1 MSLNFTKLYQQHILL
16 RPKLVCVVILIFSML
31 FISQI
36 KNFRLDAS
44 SDTLVLQ
51 NDSALQ
57 FYREIKQAYGSDD
70 FLIMTFSPDKDL
82 FASNTL
88 QQLKLIS
95 QALSQITDIESIT
108 SILTVPL
115 INSPAISLE
124 KLQQETPTLL
134 STRTEIKLAR
144 QELLSSPIYQNL
156 LISSDSKT
164 TAFLLYLRED
174 EKYQALKSSRDETKL
189 LVEKDPSSFKLRKE
203 LASKNRKFARYIKKN
218 QHRQEDTIASVRQV
232 MSTFS
237 SYGQLHLGGVP
248 MITADSIAFI
258 RHDLTNFGF
267 VILLFIIITLIVAF
281 SRIQWMVLPL
291 ITCVIT
297 GAVMIGLLGLLNWPV
312 TVVSSNF
319 ISLMLI
325 LTLSL
330 TIHLIV
336 RYQELHWQDP
346 QATQLTLVTATLK
359 KKFIPCLF
367 TSITTIVAFV
377 SLVVSGIRPVID
389 FGWMMTIGVSLSF
402 LMVFT
407 LFPAM
412 LMLLPIGKPVNQQ
425 NLTKRIAL
433 FLAGRLLPD
442 KRNILTA
449 YIIIILL
456 SLIGASLLTV
466 ENRFIDYFKQDTEIY
481 QGMSLI
487 DKKLGGTTPLDVIIN
502 APKERFSE
510 PNESKV
516 SEAEFLAELDVDEA
530 EFLAELDDDEAE
542 FLAELDDDETEFL
555 AELDDDAQPIQ
566 LTKGYWF
573 NPIMLEQ
580 IADYHRY
587 LENIPQVGKVLSIAS
602 GMSLINQIEPAT
614 KTDNFVLSILYS
626 KLPASIKSIIIT
638 PYISADGDQIRFSIR
653 VFESDKSLKR
663 TELLNNIKQGLVS
676 KFDLAPEQ
684 IRFSGMLVLY
694 NNMLQSLFQSQIYT
708 LGTVFFCILLM
719 FLLLYRNLKLSI
731 ITLIPNLVA
740 ASMVLGLMG
749 WLKIPLDIMTITIA
763 AICIGIAVDNSIHYV
778 HRFKLEFK
786 QCQNYKTAMLN
797 SHASIGRAMYY
808 TSVTITLGF
817 SILVLSNFMPSMYF
831 GLLTG
836 FSMLVALAA
845 NLTLLPLLL
854 VQFKPLTVNPKR
866 NNKII
871 GAEQS

>member
-1 MSLNFTKLYQQHILL
+1 MSFNFTKLYEQQILL
-16 RPKLVCVVILIFSML
+16 RPKLVCFVILIVSLL

-57 FYREIKQAYGSDD
+57 FYREVKTQYGSDD

-82 FASNTL
+82 FSSKTL
-88 QQLKLIS
+88 QQLELIS
-95 QALSQITDIESIT
+95 QELNQISAIESIT

-115 INSPAISLE
+115 INSPAISVE

-134 STRTEIKLAR
+134 STRTEIRLAQ
-144 QELLSSPIYQNL
+144 QELLASPIYRNS

-164 TAFLLYLRED
+164 TAFLLYLQED
-174 EKYQALKSSRDETKL
+174 EKYKALKSSRDEVKL
-189 LVEKDPSSFKLRKE
+189 LVEKEPGSFKLRKE

-218 QHRQEDTIASVRQV
+218 QYRQEDIIESVRQV
-232 MSTFS
+232 MAKFST
-237 SYGQLHLGGVP
+237 YGQLHLGGVP

-258 RHDLTNFGF
+258 RHDLINFGF
-267 VILLFIIITLIVAF
+267 VVLLFIIITLIVAF
-281 SRIQWMVLPL
+281 SRIQWMILPL
-291 ITCVIT
+291 VTCVIT

-336 RYQELHWQDP
+336 RYQELHWQNP
-346 QATQLTLVTATLK
+346 QITQLTLVSTTLK
-359 KKFIPCLF
+359 KKLIPCLF

-377 SLVVSGIRPVID
+377 SLLVSGIRPVID
-389 FGWMMTIGVSLSF
+389 FGWMMTIGVALSF

-412 LMLLPIGKPVNQQ
+412 LMLLPVGKPVNQE

-433 FLAGRLLPD
+433 FLAVRLLPY
-442 KRNILTA
+442 KTNTLIIYT
-449 YIIIILL
+449 IIIIL
-456 SLIGASLLTV
+456 SLTGASLLTV
-466 ENRFIDYFKQDTEIY
+466 ENRFIDYFKQNTEIY

-487 DKKLGGTTPLDVIIN
+487 DKKLGGTTPLDVIID
-502 APKERFSE
+502 APKEKLSASDE
-510 PNESKV
+510 
-516 SEAEFLAELDVDEA
+516 SEALDTEFLAELDLDEA
-530 EFLAELDDDEAE
+530 EFLAEFDLDEKEMAGEDNKK
-542 FLAELDDDETEFL
+542 
-555 AELDDDAQPIQ
+555 PSP

-573 NPIMLEQ
+573 NPRMLAKV
-580 IADYHRY
+580 ADYHRY
-587 LENIPQVGKVLSIAS
+587 LESIPQTGKVLSIAS
-602 GMSLINQIEPAT
+602 SVALMNQIEPET
-614 KTDNFVLSILYS
+614 KTDNFILSILYS
-626 KLPASIKSIIIT
+626 KLPDSIKSIIIT
-638 PYISADGDQIRFSIR
+638 PYISPDGNQIRFSIR

-663 TELLNNIKQGLVS
+663 TELLNTIKQGLVN
-676 KFDLAPEQ
+676 KFDLSPEQ

-719 FLLLYRNLKLSI
+719 FILLYRNLKLSI
-731 ITLIPNLVA
+731 ITLIPNLIA

-749 WLKIPLDIMTITIA
+749 WLKVPLDIMTITIA

-808 TSVTITLGF
+808 TSITITLGF

-854 VQFKPLTVNPKR
+854 VHFKPLTAKER
-866 NNKII
+866 II
-871 GAEQS
+871 

>member
-1 MSLNFTKLYQQHILL
+1 MSINFTKLYEQQVLL
-16 RPKLVCVVILIFSML
+16 RPKLVCVVILIVSML

-51 NDSALQ
+51 NDIALQ
-57 FYREIKQAYGSDD
+57 FYREIKQKYGSDD
-70 FLIMTFSPDKDL
+70 FLIMTFSPDQDL
-82 FASNTL
+82 FVNNSL
-88 QQLKLIS
+88 EQLKFIS
-95 QALSQITDIESIT
+95 QELNQISEIESIT

-115 INSPAISLE
+115 INSPVISVE
-124 KLQQETPTLL
+124 KLKQETPTLL
-134 STRTEIKLAR
+134 SARTEITLAR
-144 QELLSSPIYQNL
+144 QEILSSPIYRNL

-164 TAFLLYLRED
+164 TAFLLYLQDD
-174 EKYQALKSSRDETKL
+174 EKYQSLKSSRDEAKL
-189 LVEKDPSSFKLRKE
+189 LVEKEPSSFKLRKK
-203 LASKNRKFARYIKKN
+203 LASKNRKLARYTNKN
-218 QHRQEDTIASVRQV
+218 QHRQEDIIESVRQV
-232 MSTFS
+232 MAKFST
-237 SYGQLHLGGVP
+237 YGQLHLGGVP

-258 RHDLTNFGF
+258 RHDLINFGF
-267 VILLFIIITLIVAF
+267 VVLLFIIITLLVAF
-281 SRIQWMVLPL
+281 SRIQWMLLPL

-336 RYQELHWQDP
+336 RYQELHWQNP
-346 QATQLTLVTATLK
+346 HATQFTLVSTTLK

-377 SLVVSGIRPVID
+377 SLLVSGIRPVID

-412 LMLLPIGKPVNQQ
+412 LMLLPVGKPVNQH
-425 NLTKRIAL
+425 NLTKRLAL

-442 KRNILTA
+442 KNNILIT

-456 SLIGASLLTV
+456 SLIGTSLLTV
-466 ENRFIDYFKQDTEIY
+466 ENRFIDYFKENTEIY

-487 DKKLGGTTPLDVIIN
+487 DKKLGGTTPLDVIID
-502 APKERFSE
+502 APKEEFR
-510 PNESKV
+510 ESDEDKILD
-516 SEAEFLAELDVDEA
+516 ADFLAELDADEA
-530 EFLAELDDDEAE
+530 EFLAEFDSDEAE
-542 FLAELDDDETEFL
+542 TIGQYNKSPL
-555 AELDDDAQPIQ
+555 Q
-566 LTKGYWF
+566 LTTGYWF
-573 NPIMLEQ
+573 NPIMLEKV
-580 IADYHRY
+580 ADYHRF
-587 LENIPQVGKVLSIAS
+587 LESIPQTGKVLSIAS
-602 GMSLINQIEPAT
+602 GMALINQIEPAT
-614 KTDNFVLSILYS
+614 KTDNFILSILYS
-626 KLPASIKSIIIT
+626 KLPDSIKSIIIN
-638 PYISADGDQIRFSIR
+638 PYISADGNQIRFSIR

-684 IRFSGMLVLY
+684 IEFSGMLVLY

-719 FLLLYRNLKLSI
+719 FILLYRNIKLSI
-731 ITLIPNLVA
+731 ITIIPNLVA

-786 QCQNYKTAMLN
+786 QCQNYETAMLN

-808 TSVTITLGF
+808 TSITITLGF

-854 VQFKPLTVNPKR
+854 VKFKPLTAKV
-866 NNKII
+866 II
-871 GAEQS
+871 K

>member
-1 MSLNFTKLYQQHILL
+1 MSINFTKLYEQQILL
-16 RPKLVCVVILIFSML
+16 RPKLVCVVILIVSML
-31 FISQI
+31 FITQI

-51 NDSALQ
+51 NDTALQ
-57 FYREIKQAYGSDD
+57 FYREIKQKYGSDD
-70 FLIMTFSPDKDL
+70 FLIMTFSPEKDL
-82 FASNTL
+82 FASHTL
-88 QQLKLIS
+88 EQLKLITH
-95 QALSQITDIESIT
+95 QLEQVPEIESIT

-115 INSPAISLE
+115 INSPAISVENLKDE
-124 KLQQETPTLL
+124 APTLL
-134 STRTEIKLAR
+134 SARTVVSLAR
-144 QELLSSPIYQNL
+144 QELLSSPIYRNL

-164 TAFLLYLRED
+164 TGFLLYLKED
-174 EKYQALKSSRDETKL
+174 EKYQTLKFSRDEAKL
-189 LVEKDPSSFKLRKE
+189 LVEKAPSSFKLRKD

-218 QHRQEDTIASVRQV
+218 QHRQEDIIKSVRQV
-232 MSTFS
+232 MAKFST
-237 SYGQLHLGGVP
+237 YGQLHLGGVP

-258 RHDLTNFGF
+258 RHDLINFGF
-267 VILLFIIITLIVAF
+267 VVLLFIIITLMVAF
-281 SRIQWMVLPL
+281 SRIQWMLLPL

-297 GAVMIGLLGLLNWPV
+297 GAVMVGLLGLLNWPV

-336 RYQELHWQDP
+336 RYQELHWENQ
-346 QATQLTLVTATLK
+346 QATQFTLVSAALK

-377 SLVVSGIRPVID
+377 SLLVSGIRPVID
-389 FGWMMTIGVSLSF
+389 FGWMMTIGITLSF

-412 LMLLPIGKPVNQQ
+412 VMLLPIGKPVNQQ
-425 NLTKRIAL
+425 NLTKRLAL
-433 FLAGRLLPD
+433 YLAGRILPR
-442 KRNILTA
+442 KKNILITYA
-449 YIIIILL
+449 LIIVL

-466 ENRFIDYFKQDTEIY
+466 ENRFIDYFKQNTEIY

-487 DKKLGGTTPLDVIIN
+487 DQKLGGTTPLDVIIN
-502 APKERFSE
+502 APTDDFTETE
-510 PNESKV
+510 
-516 SEAEFLAELDVDEA
+516 EAETYDDDLLTD
-530 EFLAELDDDEAE
+530 LDDDEAD
-542 FLAELDDDETEFL
+542 FLAEFDEADEEMLEEFD
-555 AELDDDAQPIQ
+555 EQVSSI
-566 LTKGYWF
+566 TTGYWF
-573 NPIMLEQ
+573 NSIMLEKV
-580 IADYHRY
+580 ADYHRY
-587 LENIPQVGKVLSIAS
+587 LEEIPQTGKVLSLAS
-602 GMSLINQIEPAT
+602 GMALINQIEPAT
-614 KTDNFVLSILYS
+614 KTDNFILSILYN
-626 KLPASIKSIIIT
+626 KLPESIKSIIIN
-638 PYISADGDQIRFSIR
+638 PYISTDGNQIRFSIR
-653 VFESDKSLKR
+653 VYESDKTLKR
-663 TELLNNIKQGLVS
+663 TDLLNNIRQGLVD
-676 KFDLAPEQ
+676 KFDLAPDQ

-719 FLLLYRNLKLSI
+719 FILLYRNLKLSL

-740 ASMVLGLMG
+740 ACMVLGLMG
-749 WLKIPLDIMTITIA
+749 WFNIPLDIMTITIA

-786 QCQNYKTAMLN
+786 QCHNYETAMLN

-808 TSVTITLGF
+808 TSITITLGF

-854 VQFKPLTVNPKR
+854 VKFKPLKATD
-866 NNKII
+866 II
-871 GAEQS
+871 K

>member
-1 MSLNFTKLYQQHILL
+1 MSFNITKLYEQQILL
-16 RPKLVCVVILIFSML
+16 RPKLVCVVILIVSML

-51 NDSALQ
+51 NDIALQ
-57 FYREIKQAYGSDD
+57 FYREIKIKYGSDD
-70 FLIMTFSPDKDL
+70 FLIMTFSPDNDL

-95 QALSQITDIESIT
+95 LELNQISEIESIT

-115 INSPAISLE
+115 INSPAISVE
-124 KLQQETPTLL
+124 KLKQETPTLL
-134 STRTEIKLAR
+134 STRTDITLAR
-144 QELLSSPIYQNL
+144 QELLSSPIYRNL

-164 TAFLLYLRED
+164 TAFLLYLQED
-174 EKYQALKSSRDETKL
+174 EKYQTLKLSRDEAKL
-189 LVEKDPSSFKLRKE
+189 LVEKEPSSFKLRKK
-203 LASKNRKFARYIKKN
+203 LASKNRKLARYINKN
-218 QHRQEDTIASVRQV
+218 QHRQEDIIESVRQV
-232 MSTFS
+232 MAKFST
-237 SYGQLHLGGVP
+237 YGQLHLGGVP

-258 RHDLTNFGF
+258 RHDLINFGF
-267 VILLFIIITLIVAF
+267 VVLLFIIITLLVAF
-281 SRIQWMVLPL
+281 SRIQWMLLPL

-336 RYQELHWQDP
+336 RYQELHWQNP
-346 QATQLTLVTATLK
+346 QATQFTLVSTTLK

-377 SLVVSGIRPVID
+377 SLLVSGIRPVID

-412 LMLLPIGKPVNQQ
+412 LMLLPVGKPVNQQ
-425 NLTKRIAL
+425 NLTKQLAL

-442 KRNILTA
+442 KKNILIT

-466 ENRFIDYFKQDTEIY
+466 ENRFIDYFKENTEIY

-487 DKKLGGTTPLDVIIN
+487 DKKLGGTTPLDVIID
-502 APKERFSE
+502 APKEEFR
-510 PNESKV
+510 ESDEDKI
-516 SEAEFLAELDVDEA
+516 SDAEFLAELDADEAEFFAELDADEA
-530 EFLAELDDDEAE
+530 EFLAEFDSDEAE
-542 FLAELDDDETEFL
+542 TIGEYNKNPL
-555 AELDDDAQPIQ
+555 Q
-566 LTKGYWF
+566 LTTGYWF
-573 NPIMLEQ
+573 NPIMLEKV
-580 IADYHRY
+580 ADYHRF
-587 LENIPQVGKVLSIAS
+587 LESIPQTGKVLSIAS
-602 GMSLINQIEPAT
+602 GMALINQIEPAT
-614 KTDNFVLSILYS
+614 KTDNFILSILYS
-626 KLPASIKSIIIT
+626 KLPDSIKSIIIN
-638 PYISADGDQIRFSIR
+638 PYISADGNQIRFSIR

-684 IRFSGMLVLY
+684 IKFSGMLVLY

-719 FLLLYRNLKLSI
+719 FILLYRNIKLSI

-808 TSVTITLGF
+808 TSITITLGF

-854 VQFKPLTVNPKR
+854 VQFKPLTAKE
-866 NNKII
+866 II
-871 GAEQS
+871 K

>member
-1 MSLNFTKLYQQHILL
+1 MSFNINKLYEQQILL
-16 RPKLVCVVILIFSML
+16 RPKLVCFVILIVSML

-51 NDSALQ
+51 NDTALQ
-57 FYREIKQAYGSDD
+57 FYQEIKKKYGSDD
-70 FLIMTFSPDKDL
+70 FLIMTFSPKNNL
-82 FASNTL
+82 FTSDSL
-88 QQLKLIS
+88 HQLKLIS
-95 QALSQITDIESIT
+95 QELNQISEIESIT

-115 INSPAISLE
+115 INSPVISVEDL
-124 KLQQETPTLL
+124 KQETPTLL
-134 STRTEIKLAR
+134 STRTEITLAQ
-144 QELLSSPIYQNL
+144 QELLSSPIYRNL

-164 TAFLLYLRED
+164 TAFLLYLQED
-174 EKYQALKSSRDETKL
+174 EKYQTLKLSRDEAKL
-189 LVEKDPSSFKLRKE
+189 LVEKEPSSFKLRKE
-203 LASKNRKFARYIKKN
+203 LASKNRKFARYIKKS
-218 QHRQEDTIASVRQV
+218 QHRQEDIIESVRQV
-232 MSTFS
+232 MAKFST
-237 SYGQLHLGGVP
+237 YGQLHLGGVP

-258 RHDLTNFGF
+258 RHDLINFGF
-267 VILLFIIITLIVAF
+267 VVLLFIIITLIVAF
-281 SRIQWMVLPL
+281 SRIQWMLLPL

-297 GAVMIGLLGLLNWPV
+297 GAMMIGLLGLLNWPV

-336 RYQELHWQDP
+336 RYQELHWQNP
-346 QATQLTLVTATLK
+346 KATQFTLVSTTLK

-377 SLVVSGIRPVID
+377 SLLVSGIRPVID

-412 LMLLPIGKPVNQQ
+412 LMLLPVGKPVNQQ
-425 NLTKRIAL
+425 NLTKRLAL

-442 KRNILTA
+442 KNNILIT
-449 YIIIILL
+449 YTLIILL

-466 ENRFIDYFKQDTEIY
+466 ENRFIDYFKKNTEIY

-487 DKKLGGTTPLDVIIN
+487 DKKLGGTTPLDVIID
-502 APKERFSE
+502 APRDEYSE
-510 PNESKV
+510 PDESEVLDAGSLAELDSNED
-516 SEAEFLAELDVDEA
+516 EILDADFLAELDSDEA
-530 EFLAELDDDEAE
+530 EFLAEFDS
-542 FLAELDDDETEFL
+542 DETETIGEYNNKPL
-555 AELDDDAQPIQ
+555 Q
-566 LTKGYWF
+566 LTTGYWF
-573 NPIMLEQ
+573 NTIMLEKV
-580 IADYHRY
+580 ADYHRF
-587 LENIPQVGKVLSIAS
+587 LENIPQTGKVLSIAS
-602 GMSLINQIEPAT
+602 SMALINQIEPAT

-626 KLPASIKSIIIT
+626 KLPDSIKSIIIN
-638 PYISADGDQIRFSIR
+638 PYISTDGNQIRFSIR

-663 TELLNNIKQGLVS
+663 TELLNKIKQGLVS
-676 KFDLAPEQ
+676 EFDLAPEQ

-719 FLLLYRNLKLSI
+719 FILLYRNIKLSI

-749 WLKIPLDIMTITIA
+749 WLKVPLDIMTITIA

-808 TSVTITLGF
+808 TSITITLGF

-854 VQFKPLTVNPKR
+854 VKFKPLTTK
-866 NNKII
+866 K
-871 GAEQS
+871 

>member
-1 MSLNFTKLYQQHILL
+1 MSLNFSKLYEQQILL
-16 RPKLVCVVILIFSML
+16 RPKLVCVVILIVSLL

-57 FYREIKQAYGSDD
+57 FYREVKSKYGSDD
-70 FLIMTFSPDKDL
+70 FLIMTFSPNNDL
-82 FASNTL
+82 FANSTL
-88 QQLKLIS
+88 QQLNLIS
-95 QALSQITDIESIT
+95 QELDQISEIESII

-115 INSPAISLE
+115 INSPAISAE
-124 KLQQETPTLL
+124 KLKQETPTLL
-134 STRTEIKLAR
+134 SSRTEIALAR
-144 QELLSSPIYQNL
+144 QELLSSPIYRNL

-164 TAFLLYLRED
+164 TAFLLYLQKD
-174 EKYQALKSSRDETKL
+174 EKYQALKSSIDETKL
-189 LVEKDPSSFKLRKE
+189 LIEKEPSSFQLRKE

-218 QHRQEDTIASVRQV
+218 QYRQEDIIESVRQV
-232 MSTFS
+232 MAKFNNH
-237 SYGQLHLGGVP
+237 GQLHLGGVP

-258 RHDLTNFGF
+258 RHDLINFGF
-267 VILLFIIITLIVAF
+267 VVLLFIIITLIVAF
-281 SRIQWMVLPL
+281 SRIQWMLLPL
-291 ITCVIT
+291 TTCVIT

-336 RYQELHWQDP
+336 RYQELHWQNP
-346 QATQLTLVTATLK
+346 QATQLTLVSTTLK

-377 SLVVSGIRPVID
+377 SLLVSGIRPVID
-389 FGWMMTIGVSLSF
+389 FGWMMTIGISLSF

-412 LMLLPIGKPVNQQ
+412 LMLLPVGKPVNQQ

-433 FLAGRLLPD
+433 FLAERLLPYN
-442 KRNILTA
+442 KKILIT
-449 YIIIILL
+449 YIVIILL
-456 SLIGASLLTV
+456 SLIGASFLSV
-466 ENRFIDYFKQDTEIY
+466 ENRFIDYFKQNTEIY

-487 DKKLGGTTPLDVIIN
+487 DQKLGGTTPLDVIID
-502 APKERFSE
+502 APKEQLD
-510 PNESKV
+510 ESDEKEV
-516 SEAEFLAELDVDEA
+516 SDDVFLAELDEDEADFMAELDEDEA
-530 EFLAELDDDEAE
+530 ELLAELDEDEQE
-542 FLAELDDDETEFL
+542 MFGGNDEKSLQVTS
-555 AELDDDAQPIQ
+555 
-566 LTKGYWF
+566 GYWF
-573 NPIMLEQ
+573 NTIMLEKV
-580 IADYHRY
+580 ANYHQY
-587 LENIPQVGKVLSIAS
+587 LEEIPQTGKVLSIAS
-602 GMSLINQIEPAT
+602 GMALINQIDPVT
-614 KTDNFVLSILYS
+614 KNDNFILSVLYS
-626 KLPASIKSIIIT
+626 QLPDSIKSIIIS
-638 PYISADGDQIRFSIR
+638 PYISADGNQIRFSIR

-694 NNMLQSLFQSQIYT
+694 NNMLHSLFQSQFYT
-708 LGTVFFCILLM
+708 LGTVFSCILLM

-808 TSVTITLGF
+808 TSITITLGF

-845 NLTLLPLLL
+845 NLTLLPLLI
-854 VQFKPLTVNPKR
+854 VKFKPLAEKE
-866 NNKII
+866 II
-871 GAEQS
+871 E

>member
-1 MSLNFTKLYQQHILL
+1 MSINFTKLYEQQILL
-16 RPKLVCVVILIFSML
+16 RPKLVCVVILIVSML

-51 NDSALQ
+51 NDIALQ
-57 FYREIKQAYGSDD
+57 FYREIKQKYGSDD
-70 FLIMTFSPDKDL
+70 FLIMTFSPDQDL
-82 FASNTL
+82 FANNSL
-88 QQLKLIS
+88 EQLKFIS
-95 QALSQITDIESIT
+95 QELNQISEIESIT

-115 INSPAISLE
+115 INSPAISVE
-124 KLQQETPTLL
+124 KLKQETPTLL
-134 STRTEIKLAR
+134 SARTEITLAR
-144 QELLSSPIYQNL
+144 QEILSSPIYRNL

-164 TAFLLYLRED
+164 TAFLLYLQDD
-174 EKYQALKSSRDETKL
+174 EKYQTLKLSRDEAKL
-189 LVEKDPSSFKLRKE
+189 LVEKEPSSFKLRKE

-218 QHRQEDTIASVRQV
+218 QYRQEDIIESVRQV
-232 MSTFS
+232 MAKFST
-237 SYGQLHLGGVP
+237 YGQLHLGGVP

-258 RHDLTNFGF
+258 RHDLINFGF

-281 SRIQWMVLPL
+281 SRIQWMLLPL

-336 RYQELHWQDP
+336 RYQELHWQNP
-346 QATQLTLVTATLK
+346 QETQFTLVSTTLK

-377 SLVVSGIRPVID
+377 SLLVSGIRPVID
-389 FGWMMTIGVSLSF
+389 FGWMMTIGISLSF

-412 LMLLPIGKPVNQQ
+412 LMLLPVGKPVNQQ
-425 NLTKRIAL
+425 NLTKRLAI
-433 FLAGRLLPD
+433 FLAGRLLPL
-442 KRNILTA
+442 KKNILIT
-449 YIIIILL
+449 YTLIILF
-456 SLIGASLLTV
+456 SLIGASLLSV
-466 ENRFIDYFKQDTEIY
+466 ENRFIDYFKDNTEIY

-487 DKKLGGTTPLDVIIN
+487 DKKLGGTTPLDVIID
-502 APKERFSE
+502 APKEEFR
-510 PNESKV
+510 ESDVGEKLD
-516 SEAEFLAELDVDEA
+516 ADFLAELDEDEADFLAEFDEDEA
-530 EFLAELDDDEAE
+530 EFL
-542 FLAELDDDETEFL
+542 TEFDEDKK
-555 AELDDDAQPIQ
+555 ELLGEYNEKPQQI
-566 LTKGYWF
+566 TTGYWF
-573 NPIMLEQ
+573 NPIMLEKV
-580 IADYHRY
+580 ADYHRY
-587 LENIPQVGKVLSIAS
+587 LEEIPQTGKVLSIVS
-602 GMSLINQIEPAT
+602 GMALINQIEPAT
-614 KTDNFVLSILYS
+614 KTDNFILSILYS
-626 KLPASIKSIIIT
+626 KLPDSIKSIIIN
-638 PYISADGDQIRFSIR
+638 PYISTDGNQIRFSIR

-663 TELLNNIKQGLVS
+663 TELLNDIKQGLVS

-719 FLLLYRNLKLSI
+719 FILLYRNLKLSI

-786 QCQNYKTAMLN
+786 HCQNYETAMLN

-808 TSVTITLGF
+808 TSITITLGF

-854 VQFKPLTVNPKR
+854 VKFKPLTAKV
-866 NNKII
+866 II
-871 GAEQS
+871 K

>member
-1 MSLNFTKLYQQHILL
+1 MSINFTKLYEEQVLL
-16 RPKLVCVVILIFSML
+16 RPKLVCVVILIVSML

-51 NDSALQ
+51 NDIALQ
-57 FYREIKQAYGSDD
+57 FYREIKQKYGSDD
-70 FLIMTFSPDKDL
+70 FLIMTFSPDQDL

-88 QQLKLIS
+88 QQLSLIS
-95 QALSQITDIESIT
+95 QELNQVSEIESIT

-115 INSPAISLE
+115 INSPAISVE
-124 KLQQETPTLL
+124 KLKQEIPTLL
-134 STRTEIKLAR
+134 SARTEITLAR
-144 QELLSSPIYQNL
+144 QEILSSPIYRNL

-164 TAFLLYLRED
+164 TAFLLYLQDD
-174 EKYQALKSSRDETKL
+174 EKYQTLKLSRDEAKL
-189 LVEKDPSSFKLRKE
+189 LVEKEPSSFKLRKK
-203 LASKNRKFARYIKKN
+203 LASKNRKLARYINKN
-218 QHRQEDTIASVRQV
+218 QHRQEDIIESVRQI
-232 MSTFS
+232 MAKFST
-237 SYGQLHLGGVP
+237 YGQLHLGGVP

-258 RHDLTNFGF
+258 RHDLINFGF
-267 VILLFIIITLIVAF
+267 VVLLFIIITLLVAF
-281 SRIQWMVLPL
+281 SRIQWMLLPL

-336 RYQELHWQDP
+336 RYQELHWQNP
-346 QATQLTLVTATLK
+346 QATQFTLVSTTLK

-377 SLVVSGIRPVID
+377 SLLVSGIRPVID

-412 LMLLPIGKPVNQQ
+412 LMLLPVGKPVNQQ
-425 NLTKRIAL
+425 NLTKQLAL

-442 KRNILTA
+442 KKNILIT

-466 ENRFIDYFKQDTEIY
+466 ENRFIDYFKENTEIY

-487 DKKLGGTTPLDVIIN
+487 DKKLGGTTPLDVIID
-502 APKERFSE
+502 APKEEFR
-510 PNESKV
+510 ESDEDKI
-516 SEAEFLAELDVDEA
+516 SDAEFLAELDADEAEFFAELDADEA
-530 EFLAELDDDEAE
+530 EFLAEFDSDEAE
-542 FLAELDDDETEFL
+542 TIGEYNKNPL
-555 AELDDDAQPIQ
+555 Q
-566 LTKGYWF
+566 LTTGYWF
-573 NPIMLEQ
+573 NPIMLEKV
-580 IADYHRY
+580 ADYHRF
-587 LENIPQVGKVLSIAS
+587 LESIPQTGKVLSIAS
-602 GMSLINQIEPAT
+602 GMALINQIEPAT
-614 KTDNFVLSILYS
+614 KTDNFILSILYS
-626 KLPASIKSIIIT
+626 KLPDSIKSIIIN
-638 PYISADGDQIRFSIR
+638 PYISADGNQIRFSIR

-684 IRFSGMLVLY
+684 IKFSGMLVLY

-719 FLLLYRNLKLSI
+719 FILLYRNIKLSI

-808 TSVTITLGF
+808 TSITITLGF

-854 VQFKPLTVNPKR
+854 VQFKPLTAKE
-866 NNKII
+866 II
-871 GAEQS
+871 K

>member
-1 MSLNFTKLYQQHILL
+1 MSINFTKLYEEQVLL
-16 RPKLVCVVILIFSML
+16 RPKLVCVVILIVSML

-51 NDSALQ
+51 NDIALQ
-57 FYREIKQAYGSDD
+57 FYREIKQKYGSDD
-70 FLIMTFSPDKDL
+70 FLIMTFSPDQDL

-88 QQLKLIS
+88 QQLSLIS
-95 QALSQITDIESIT
+95 QELNQVSEIESIT

-115 INSPAISLE
+115 INSPAISVE
-124 KLQQETPTLL
+124 KLKQEIPTLL
-134 STRTEIKLAR
+134 SARTEITLAR
-144 QELLSSPIYQNL
+144 QEILSSPIYRNL

-164 TAFLLYLRED
+164 TAFLLYLQDD
-174 EKYQALKSSRDETKL
+174 EKYQTLKLSRDEAKL
-189 LVEKDPSSFKLRKE
+189 LVEKEPSSFKLRKK
-203 LASKNRKFARYIKKN
+203 LASKNRKLARYINKN
-218 QHRQEDTIASVRQV
+218 QHRQEDIIESVRQV
-232 MSTFS
+232 MAKFST
-237 SYGQLHLGGVP
+237 YGQLHLGGVP

-258 RHDLTNFGF
+258 RHDLINFGF
-267 VILLFIIITLIVAF
+267 VVLLFIIITLLVAF
-281 SRIQWMVLPL
+281 SRIQWMLLPL

-336 RYQELHWQDP
+336 RYQELHWQNP
-346 QATQLTLVTATLK
+346 HATQFTLVSTTLK

-377 SLVVSGIRPVID
+377 SLLVSGIRPVID
-389 FGWMMTIGVSLSF
+389 FGWMMTIGVALSF

-412 LMLLPIGKPVNQQ
+412 LMLLPVGKPVNQQ
-425 NLTKRIAL
+425 NLTKQLAL

-442 KRNILTA
+442 KKNILIT

-466 ENRFIDYFKQDTEIY
+466 ENRFIDYFKENTEIY

-487 DKKLGGTTPLDVIIN
+487 DKKLGGTTPLDVIID
-502 APKERFSE
+502 APKEVFR
-510 PNESKV
+510 ESDEDKILD
-516 SEAEFLAELDVDEA
+516 AEFLAELDADEA
-530 EFLAELDDDEAE
+530 EFLAELYADEAE
-542 FLAELDDDETEFL
+542 FLAEFDSDETETIGQYNKNPL
-555 AELDDDAQPIQ
+555 Q
-566 LTKGYWF
+566 LTTGYWF
-573 NPIMLEQ
+573 NPIMLEKV
-580 IADYHRY
+580 ADYHRF
-587 LENIPQVGKVLSIAS
+587 LESIPQTGKVLSIAS
-602 GMSLINQIEPAT
+602 GMALINQIEPAT
-614 KTDNFVLSILYS
+614 KTDNFILSILYS
-626 KLPASIKSIIIT
+626 KLPDSIKSIIIN
-638 PYISADGDQIRFSIR
+638 PYISADGNQIRFSIR

-684 IRFSGMLVLY
+684 IKFSGMLVLY

-719 FLLLYRNLKLSI
+719 FILLYRNIKLSI

-808 TSVTITLGF
+808 TSITITLGF

-854 VQFKPLTVNPKR
+854 VQFKPLTAKE
-866 NNKII
+866 II
-871 GAEQS
+871 K